1 MLDHLIDWLTHPSTW
16 IAVLV
21 IGTCGEAAKRLIL
34 GPKKRP
40 KKSWPK
46 DADGHVAFR
55 GWRGVYAVTYKLH
68 ALLVGALIGLAPGI
82 PVVESLRTEGWA
94 GAVLQYA
101 GDGALA
107 MIAYASV
114 VGTIK
119 SAFEVY
125 APRLISKLTG

>member
-1 MLDHLIDWLTHPSTW
+1 MLDHLINWLTHPSTW

-21 IGTCGEAAKRLIL
+21 IGTCGEVAKRLIL
-34 GPKKRP
+34 GPKKH
-40 KKSWPK
+40 WPK

-68 ALLVGALIGLAPGI
+68 ALLVGAVIGLIPGI
-82 PVVESLRTEGWA
+82 PVVESLQSDGWA

-107 MIAYASV
+107 MVAYASV

-119 SAFEVY
+119 SAFETY
-125 APRLISKLTG
+125 APKLLGASNDG